1 MYDNPDARAFF
12 FSSYQQDAPR
22 RRMEVH
28 GAKATIGAICTD
40 GFIEMPDKHDGAAS
54 LIGSNG
60 EMFEHISYLV
70 GAVHVHAA
78 PKVTLER
85 VENQQFGIGGFNRL
99 PDSLVQQ
106 GERTLCLVNADN
118 AV

>member
-12 FSSYQQDAPR
+12 HSAYQQDAPR

-28 GAKATIGAICTD
+28 GAKATIGAVGSD

-70 GAVHVHAA
+70 VLHVCPGSVPGGAGV
-78 PKVTLER
+78 LDR
-85 VENQQFGIGGFNRL
+85 RF
-99 PDSLVQQ
+99 
-106 GERTLCLVNADN
+106 
-118 AV
+118 

>member
-1 MYDNPDARAFF
+1 MAQP
-12 FSSYQQDAPR
+12 
-22 RRMEVH
+22 
-28 GAKATIGAICTD
+28 
-40 GFIEMPDKHDGAAS
+40 
-54 LIGSNG
+54 
-60 EMFEHISYLV
+60 
-70 GAVHVHAA
+70 